1 MKYCEEFAA
10 LLDPYVDGELSGEE
24 AARVR
29 AHLEGC
35 PGCQA
40 YADGA
45 LAIRAAFPEIGETAV
60 PAGFAQGVMAAV
72 RAEEARGRTRKN
84 RRWRQIL
91 LPLAACFAVAVVLR
105 TIPGVGNQGAFRPD
119 SNPAPAEAENN
130 AVPAGDSGAGQYSPA
145 GIAPQMAEA
154 PEALPE
160 NDVQLRIASGDSSS
174 ETTASAAADAP
185 SALFSAFPEEEDESG
200 TAAVSGK
207 RMPDYEARV
216 IRLTADQAGELLSD
230 RTGDVGEDG
239 VRRYQL
245 AREEF
250 DALLA
255 ALAERNIVPE
265 EETAPETENLPAGYD
280 LVYVTEE

>member
-29 AHLEGC
+29 AHLESC

-45 LAIRAAFPEIGETAV
+45 LAIRAAFPEIRETAV
-60 PAGFAQGVMAAV
+60 PAGFVQGVMAAV

-84 RRWRQIL
+84 RRWKQIL

-105 TIPGVGNQGAFRPD
+105 TIPGVGNQGAFRTD
-119 SNPAPAEAENN
+119 SNPAPAEAANN
-130 AVPAGDSGAGQYSPA
+130 TVPAGDSGAGQYSPA
-145 GIAPQMAEA
+145 GIAPQMA
-154 PEALPE
+154 EALPE

-185 SALFSAFPEEEDESG
+185 SALFSAFPEEDQDG
-200 TAAVSGK
+200 TAAANGK
-207 RMPDYEARV
+207 RMPDYAARV
-216 IRLTADQAGELLSD
+216 IHLTADQAGELLSD

-250 DALLA
+250 DTLLA

-265 EETAPETENLPAGYD
+265 EVAAPETENLPVGYD

>member
-1 MKYCEEFAA
+1 MKYCEKFAA

-29 AHLEGC
+29 AHLESC

-45 LAIRAAFPEIGETAV
+45 LAIRAAFPEIRETAV
-60 PAGFAQGVMAAV
+60 PAGFVQGVMAVV

-84 RRWRQIL
+84 RRWKQIL

-105 TIPGVGNQGAFRPD
+105 TIPGVGNQGAFRTD
-119 SNPAPAEAENN
+119 SNPAPAEAANN
-130 AVPAGDSGAGQYSPA
+130 TVPAGDSGAGQYSPA
-145 GIAPQMAEA
+145 GIAPQMA
-154 PEALPE
+154 EALPE

-185 SALFSAFPEEEDESG
+185 SALFSAFPEEDQEG
-200 TAAVSGK
+200 TAAANGK
-207 RMPDYEARV
+207 RMPDYAARV

-245 AREEF
+245 VREEF
-250 DALLA
+250 DTLLA

-265 EETAPETENLPAGYD
+265 EVAAPETENLPVGYD

>member
-29 AHLEGC
+29 AHLESC

-45 LAIRAAFPEIGETAV
+45 LAIRAAFPEIRETAV

-84 RRWRQIL
+84 RRGKQIL

-105 TIPGVGNQGAFRPD
+105 TIPGVGNQGGFRTD
-119 SNPAPAEAENN
+119 SNPAPAEAANN
-130 AVPAGDSGAGQYSPA
+130 TVPAGDSGAGQYSPA

-154 PEALPE
+154 LPE

-174 ETTASAAADAP
+174 ETTVSAAADAP
-185 SALFSAFPEEEDESG
+185 SALFSAFPEEDQEG
-200 TAAVSGK
+200 TAAANGK
-207 RMPDYEARV
+207 RMPDYAARV

-250 DALLA
+250 DTLRA

-265 EETAPETENLPAGYD
+265 EAAAPETENLPVGYD